1 MGGSSLKACH
11 TSNRSRMMGKGLKR
25 KRLDPPEGGSVERGS
40 VVYES
45 QRQSVLD
52 ISLDKFQH
60 GQMLVEPSL
69 RRSVLIANTLRQ
81 IQEEIRLEGATPAQV
96 RGPHCG
102 APPVL
107 EPCPREEV
115 PLTRPPPASRPQSV
129 EDADD
134 DWMALSSEEDF
145 SLSSAISSILKDLDM
160 VIDGGS
166 AHGPQAPLRTPL
178 GSIENLQGEAGP
190 KQQQQQQELVAGAVR
205 ADRCTEGCRP
215 PEAAVFGSFEVMRSS
230 YLRDVALDDL
240 FLDIDTSVYERETS
254 PQGARMISSAAG
266 DELLKYLPT
275 LSSPASS
282 PFSLSQNV
290 RDLNELEHIMEIL
303 VGS

>member
-1 MGGSSLKACH
+1 MNGSSLKTCH

-25 KRLDPPEGGSVERGS
+25 KLLDPPEGGS

-60 GQMLVEPSL
+60 SQMMVEPSL

-81 IQEEIRLEGATPAQV
+81 IQEEIRLEGATLAQV
-96 RGPHCG
+96 RAPHRA
-102 APPVL
+102 APAVP
-107 EPCPREEV
+107 EPCPREEA
-115 PLTRPPPASRPQSV
+115 PPTRPPPASRPQSV
-129 EDADD
+129 EDAGD

-166 AHGPQAPLRTPL
+166 THSPQAPPRTPL
-178 GSIENLQGEAGP
+178 GSIENLPGDAGP
-190 KQQQQQQELVAGAVR
+190 KLQQQELVAGAWR

-215 PEAAVFGSFEVMRSS
+215 PEGAVFGSFEVMRSS

-254 PQGARMISSAAG
+254 PQGARTVSSAAG
-266 DELLKYLPT
+266 DELLKYLPA
-275 LSSPASS
+275 LSSPAAS